1 MKVAVIGLGMASR
14 PHIDA
19 LAELVPDVSL
29 QGVFTRQAKRRDE
42 VAAKTGVRSYASLD
56 AIASDDSVD
65 IVLIIT
71 PPDARIPLV
80 ETFAAAGKAILMEKP
95 IERTLDAANRVV
107 EICEAADVPLGIVFQ
122 HRFRQGAQRLAQ
134 LIENGELGTISTARV
149 QLPWWRPQTY
159 YDAPGRGT
167 LAHDGGGVLITQAI
181 HVLDYLLSIMPP
193 VIAVQ
198 TMNATTPMHTMECED
213 FSVSGLQF
221 SGGASASVVAT
232 TAGFPGRAETIEID
246 GTLGSAKLE
255 AGELQVH
262 WHDGREERMGEVSG
276 TGGGADPMAFPCDWH
291 RDLIADF
298 STSVAKGTA
307 PRVTGRD
314 ALKVHRLL
322 DAMQR
327 SAQTGHRVSLSTTL
341 GPMAFN

>member
-1 MKVAVIGLGMASR
+1 MKVAVIGLGMASQ

-19 LAELVPDVSL
+19 LAALFPDVCL
-29 QGVFTRQAKRRDE
+29 QGVFTRGAKRRDE
-42 VAAKTGVRSYASLD
+42 VAAKTGVRSYASLE

-65 IVLIIT
+65 IVLINT

-80 ETFAAAGKAILMEKP
+80 ETFSAAGKAILMEKP
-95 IERTLDAANRVV
+95 VERTLDAATRIV

-122 HRFRQGAQRLAQ
+122 HRFRKGAQRLAQ
-134 LIENGELGTISTARV
+134 LIAHGELGAVSTARV
-149 QLPWWRPQTY
+149 HLPWWRPQSY

-167 LAHDGGGVLITQAI
+167 VAHDGGGVLITQAI

-193 VIAVQ
+193 VVAVQ
-198 TMNATTPMHTMECED
+198 TMNSTTAIHAMECED

-262 WHDGREERMGEVSG
+262 WHDGREERLGEVSG

-298 STSVAKGTA
+298 ASAVANGSA
-307 PRVTGRD
+307 PQVTGRD

-322 DAMQR
+322 DAMQH
-327 SAQTGHRVSLSTTL
+327 SAQTGHQVSLS
-341 GPMAFN
+341 GEH